1 MPHTYTQKDIVT
13 YFINC
18 MLFLQRIYYTQ
29 SRLEMKLLSSSLKK
43 IYIAYSSNFVFSPIF
58 MKLLNET
65 KSLRVLDM
73 IYF

>member
-1 MPHTYTQKDIVT
+1 M

-29 SRLEMKLLSSSLKK
+29 SGLEMKLLSSILKK
-43 IYIAYSSNFVFSPIF
+43 IYIAHSSNFVFSPVF
-58 MKLLNET
+58 MKLLNKT
-65 KSLRVLDM
+65 KSLRVLEI